1 MWFGVNVFDFSVIP
15 QVDALYGVLSPMP
28 TFAATDYNL
37 FSVISY
43 AV

>member
-15 QVDALYGVLSPMP
+15 QVDALYGFLSPMP